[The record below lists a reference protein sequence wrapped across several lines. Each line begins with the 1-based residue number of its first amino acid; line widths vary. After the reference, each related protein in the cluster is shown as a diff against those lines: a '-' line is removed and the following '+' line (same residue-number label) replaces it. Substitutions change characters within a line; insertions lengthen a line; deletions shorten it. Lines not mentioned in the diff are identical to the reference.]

1 MSSLPT
7 VISAG
12 YMPLD
17 IVAPPSGPLARQ
29 AGGTAANLAAVLAFF
44 GWDAVLAG
52 QIGRDAAGA
61 EFISDIRR
69 AGVSADQIHR
79 PEGGS
84 TPRLIHS
91 IELGVHTYSYSCPK
105 CRSRFPRSRPL
116 TLDQAQQCIDAHPR
130 ASVFFFDRANAGTLL
145 LAEHYHAHGA
155 LVVFEPSVPANAET
169 LSRAVAVS
177 KVIKHS
183 DDRTVGGIDSLT
195 IGRPKGQ
202 IRIVTHGAGG
212 LELRIGTKGTRRLPA
227 FSSPTLDAGGAGD
240 WTTAGFLIKAASQGR
255 KVELSGVDDALRFGQ
270 ALAALN
276 CATPGARGLMR
287 LSRRTVLR
295 RAKAVLEEGGLS
307 GKLRLSPPPKLH
319 SQLGTCPMCLMPS
332 ADSALAPATK
342 DSVPVAATRLAT
354 RPLRSVRDCNRRR
367 I

>member
-17 IVAPPSGPLARQ
+17 IITPPSGPVARQ

-52 QIGRDAAGA
+52 QIGRDAAGS
-61 EFISDIRR
+61 EFISDIRS
-69 AGVSADQIHR
+69 AGVDADQIHR
-79 PEGGS
+79 PDGGA

-105 CRSRFPRSRPL
+105 CSSRFPRSRPL
-116 TLDQAQQCIDAHPR
+116 TIDQAQQCIDAHPR
-130 ASVFFFDRANAGTLL
+130 AGVFFFDRANVGTLL

-155 LVVFEPSVPANAET
+155 LVVFEPSVLANAEI

-177 KVIKHS
+177 RVIKHS
-183 DDRTVGGIDSLT
+183 DDRTVGGIDGLT
-195 IGRPKGQ
+195 ITRPKGQ

-212 LELRIGTKGTRRLPA
+212 LELRIGTKATRRLPA

-240 WTTAGFLIKAASQGR
+240 WTTAGFLIKAAAHGGE
-255 KVELSGVDDALRFGQ
+255 VDLSDVDDALRFGQ

-287 LSRRTVLR
+287 LTRRTVLR
-295 RAKAVLEEGGLS
+295 RAKGVLEEGGLS
-307 GKLRLSPPPKLH
+307 GKLRLSPPPKLR
-319 SQLGTCPMCLMPS
+319 SQPGTCPVCLMPS
-332 ADSALAPATK
+332 AGSEFAPA
-342 DSVPVAATRLAT
+342 SEESAPVAATG
-354 RPLRSVRDCNRRR
+354 
-367 I
+367 

>member
-17 IVAPPSGPLARQ
+17 IIAPPSGPVARQ

-69 AGVSADQIHR
+69 VGVATDQIHR
-79 PEGGS
+79 FDGGS
-84 TPRLIHS
+84 TPRLMHS
-91 IELGVHTYSYSCPK
+91 IERGVHTYSYSCPK
-105 CRSRFPRSRPL
+105 CSSRFPRSRPL
-116 TLDQAQQCIDAHPR
+116 TIDQAQLCIDAYPR
-130 ASVFFFDRANAGTLL
+130 AGVFFFDRANAGTLL

-177 KVIKHS
+177 QVIKHS
-183 DDRTVGGIDSLT
+183 DDRAVGGVDSLS
-195 IGRPKGQ
+195 IERPKGQ

-212 LELRIGTKGTRRLPA
+212 LELQVDAKATRRLSA

-240 WTTAGFLIKAASQGR
+240 WTTAGFLIKAAARGGE
-255 KVELSGVDDALRFGQ
+255 VDLSAVDDALRFGQ

-287 LSRRTVLR
+287 LTRRTVLR
-295 RAKAVLEEGGLS
+295 RAKAVMEEGGLS
-307 GKLRLSPPPKLH
+307 GKLRLPPPPKSR
-319 SQLGTCPMCLMPS
+319 SQSGTCPVCLMPRS
-332 ADSALAPATK
+332 ASELASRT
-342 DSVPVAATRLAT
+342 DSVPMAATG
-354 RPLRSVRDCNRRR
+354 
-367 I
+367 

>member
-17 IVAPPSGPLARQ
+17 IITPPSGPVARQ

-44 GWDAVLAG
+44 GWEAILAG

-61 EFISDIRR
+61 EFIRDIRR
-69 AGVSADQIHR
+69 VGVATDQIHR
-79 PEGGS
+79 FEGGS

-105 CRSRFPRSRPL
+105 CSSRFPRSRPL
-116 TLDQAQQCIDAHPR
+116 TIEQAQQCINKYPR
-130 ASVFFFDRANAGTLL
+130 AGVFFFDRANAGTLL
-145 LAEHYHAHGA
+145 LAEHYQAHGA

-177 KVIKHS
+177 HVIKHS
-183 DDRTVGGIDSLT
+183 DDRAVGGVDSLAME
-195 IGRPKGQ
+195 RPKGQ

-212 LELRIGTKGTRRLPA
+212 LELQVDDARATRRLPA

-240 WTTAGFLIKAASQGR
+240 WTTAGFLIKAAARGGGGGG
-255 KVELSGVDDALRFGQ
+255 VDLSAVDDALRFGQ

-307 GKLRLSPPPKLH
+307 GKLRLPPPPKLR
-319 SQLGTCPMCLMPS
+319 SQSGTCPVCLMPRS
-332 ADSALAPATK
+332 SSELAPST
-342 DSVPVAATRLAT
+342 DRVPAAATG
-354 RPLRSVRDCNRRR
+354 
-367 I
+367 

>member
-17 IVAPPSGPLARQ
+17 IITPPSGPVARQ
-29 AGGTAANLAAVLAFF
+29 AGGTAANLAAALAFF

-52 QIGRDAAGA
+52 QIGRDAAGS
-61 EFISDIRR
+61 EFISDIRS
-69 AGVSADQIHR
+69 AGVGADQIHR

-105 CRSRFPRSRPL
+105 CSSRFPRSRPL
-116 TLDQAQQCIDAHPR
+116 TIDQAQQCIDAHPR
-130 ASVFFFDRANAGTLL
+130 AGVFFFDRANAGTLL

-195 IGRPKGQ
+195 IARPEGQ

-212 LELRIGTKGTRRLPA
+212 LELRIGTKATRRLPA

-240 WTTAGFLIKAASQGR
+240 WTTAGFLIKAAAHGG
-255 KVELSGVDDALRFGQ
+255 EADLSDVDGALRFGQ

-287 LSRRTVLR
+287 LTRRTVLR

-307 GKLRLSPPPKLH
+307 GKLRLSPPPKLR
-319 SQLGTCPMCLMPS
+319 SQPGTCPVCLMPS
-332 ADSALAPATK
+332 AGSEISPARK
-342 DSVPVAATRLAT
+342 DSVPVAATG
-354 RPLRSVRDCNRRR
+354 
-367 I
+367 